1 MILLNRMPSLGLIAC
16 LLGAPLC
23 AQVPEDM
30 GPYPVGMRSVSF
42 QHPLASAITVTA
54 DIYYPALSSGNNTPP
69 DQAGGPYPFS
79 SFLHGYFAPPS
90 FYDELITHI
99 ASYGFV
105 VAAVSTQ
112 TGLFQSIIAEAHDAH
127 ALMHWCDER
136 NLISG
141 HFLEGM
147 LLPGPWSAVGHSNG
161 AAAIFDLL
169 AWEPRVQTIAST
181 EGYWYG
187 QPTVG
192 QFQGSLLSVGSS
204 EDALAPFSSNARRY
218 YNEAQNARRRVW
230 ALIEGGAHNGSLDF
244 PFGGSSLSHAT
255 QHRLHLRLITG
266 FLRGEVQRDEN
277 TYYHLVGSGINGEP
291 VTREGD
297 CAQPIL
303 WIQPAAFPPGG
314 QLLGVMGRAL
324 DDLRLFQASA
334 GSGMWSS
341 HGSTG
346 GGGRLIHETVL
357 TSIGSAEHIW
367 VPHPGLDS
375 VRFVADC
382 STSGAP
388 WRRTRRV
395 QLDLP

>member
-1 MILLNRMPSLGLIAC
+1 MTLKNRMSSLGLIAC
-16 LLGAPLC
+16 LLGTPLW

-54 DIYYPALSSGNNTPP
+54 DIYYPALSAGNNTPP
-69 DQAGGPYPFS
+69 DQAGGPFPFS

-90 FYDELITHI
+90 YYDELITHI

-112 TGLFQSIIAEAHDAH
+112 TGFFQSIIAEAHDAH

-141 HFLEGM
+141 HFLEDM
-147 LLPGPWSAVGHSNG
+147 LSAGPWSAVGHSNG
-161 AAAIFDLL
+161 VAAIFDLL
-169 AWEPRVQTIAST
+169 AWEPRVRTIAAT
-181 EGYWYG
+181 EGNWFG
-187 QPTVG
+187 QSTVG
-192 QFQGSLLSVGSS
+192 QFKGSLLSVGSS
-204 EDALAPFSSNARRY
+204 EDTLAPYSSNARRY
-218 YNEAQNARRRVW
+218 YNEAQNARRRIW

-244 PFGGSSLSHAT
+244 PFGGSSLPHAT
-255 QHRLHLRLITG
+255 QHRLHRRLITG

-277 TYYHLVGSGINGEP
+277 TYYHLVGSGISAEP

-303 WIQPAAFPPGG
+303 WTQPVALSSGS

-324 DDLRLFQASA
+324 DDLRLFQAPA
-334 GSGMWSS
+334 GSGMWSL

-346 GGGRLIHETVL
+346 GGGQLIYETVL
-357 TSIGSAEHIW
+357 STIGSAEHIW
-367 VPHPGLDS
+367 VPHPRLDS
-375 VRFVADC
+375 VQLVGDC